1 MMIYNCEWNLIFGT
15 KFSSIY
21 LAKGENHLVFWLS
34 FVNLQRAKDGTQMF
48 DAKYRYVF
56 VV

>member
-1 MMIYNCEWNLIFGT
+1 MVPNLV
-15 KFSSIY
+15 
-21 LAKGENHLVFWLS
+21 VFISQKEKMCVFRLS
-34 FVNLQRAKDGTQMF
+34 FVSLQHANDGTHVF

>member
-1 MMIYNCEWNLIFGT
+1 MIYNCEWNLIFGT
-15 KFSSIY
+15 KFFSIDR
-21 LAKGENHLVFWLS
+21 AKEENRFVFRLS
-34 FVNLQRAKDGTQMF
+34 FVNLQRANDGTQMN